1 MSLTT
6 DKGLGKK
13 ARREVSERLRAYHA
27 AMLRMVEPDSEA
39 FLQRVIE
46 RVQIAQASGDP
57 AARHSGLHV

>member
-1 MSLTT
+1 MSLAT

-39 FLQRVIE
+39 FLQRAIE
-46 RVQIAQASGDP
+46 RAGAGQMASSDMQVGD
-57 AARHSGLHV
+57 ARV